1 MAIFA
6 LAGILA
12 MCSIGW
18 AVAAG
23 SIIGVIG
30 GIVAVFV
37 VFGLAFKTKRQFRD
51 QGLL

>member
-18 AVAAG
+18 AIAVG
-23 SIIGVIG
+23 SVSGIIG

-51 QGLL
+51 KGLL